1 MFVMI
6 AKNPLTILNAYKM
19 NKTLSLFILILLLF
33 FSCSLPDADKLSS
46 EVIFEST
53 DYQTAIDKAAQLN
66 KPVMLH
72 FYANWCPS
80 CKKMRKKTFGNKEL
94 AELLNKHFVNIKL
107 NIDTKEGRVQS
118 AKFNVQ
124 SFPVVILLTPSG
136 EVVYQHTGFQEAS
149 TIIPV
154 IRSMLKE

>member
-1 MFVMI
+1 M
-6 AKNPLTILNAYKM
+6 K
-19 NKTLSLFILILLLF
+19 KTLSLHLFILLLF
-33 FSCSLPDADKLSS
+33 FSCTLPDADKIHS
-46 EVIFEST
+46 EVIFETT

-72 FYANWCPS
+72 FYANWCQP
-80 CKKMRKKTFGNKEL
+80 CKKMRKKTFNNKEL
-94 AELLNKHFVNIKL
+94 AELLNKYFVNIKL

-124 SFPVVILLTPSG
+124 GFPVVILLTPTG
-136 EVVYQHTGFQEAS
+136 EVVYQHTGFQKAS

-154 IRSMLKE
+154 IKSMLKE